1 MIERVAPRPPAS
13 ARKGAGEHCQN
24 WPHVVPPRGRIAYV
38 NGHYVRH
45 GEAQVHIED
54 RGLQFGDAV
63 YEVCAV
69 ENGTLRDVEEH
80 LDRLERS
87 TREIELAMPMSRAAL
102 KLVFRELVRRNRVE
116 SGLLYLQATRGAL
129 HRDHPI
135 PANAPKPT
143 LILTAHSLDP
153 AGIAKRR
160 AEGIAVITRPD
171 ERWARRD
178 IKTTQLLPNLMAKTA
193 ARRSGAYEAILVDKD
208 GIVTEGSSTNAWII
222 DEKGRLITRALS
234 NDILPGVTRRVILE
248 AAAEAQLAFVER
260 GFAPKEA
267 YAAREAFISSATGIY
282 PVIAIDGRRVG
293 EGVPG
298 PVTRRVQELYAR
310 NSAMRAGA
318 ADRLR

>member
-1 MIERVAPRPPAS
+1 MQA
-13 ARKGAGEHCQN
+13 
-24 WPHVVPPRGRIAYV
+24 WPHVIPPRGRVAYV

-45 GEAQVHIED
+45 GQAQAHIED

-69 ENGTLRDVEEH
+69 EDGCLRDEEEH

-102 KLVFRELVRRNRVE
+102 KLVFRELVRRNRVKT
-116 SGLLYLQATRGAL
+116 GLLYLQVTRGAA

-135 PANAPKPT
+135 PANGPRPT

-153 AGIAKRR
+153 NAIAKRR
-160 AEGIAVITRPD
+160 AEGISVITRPD

-178 IKTTQLLPNLMAKTA
+178 IKTTQLLPNLIAKTA
-193 ARRSGAYEAILVDKD
+193 ERRAGAYEAVLVDKE
-208 GIVTEGSSTNAWII
+208 GTVTEGSSTNTWIV
-222 DEKGRLITRALS
+222 DKEGRLITRALS

-248 AAAEAQLAFVER
+248 AAADAQLAVIER
-260 GFAPKEA
+260 GFAPEEA

-282 PVIAIDGRRVG
+282 PVIAIDGHRVG
-293 EGVPG
+293 EGAPG
-298 PVTRRVQELYAR
+298 PVTRRVQELYASK
-310 NSAMRAGA
+310 SAMRAGA
-318 ADRLR
+318 ADRPR